1 MEPHRGTTAR
11 ARIATGV
18 IGATFFVAI
27 IVRFPGATVLV
38 TSLLFA
44 ALLVVAAM
52 RAKRRTRQNCLLA
65 LASVS
70 FSLSMVEAGAWF
82 PSHPPGE
89 PRRTETLQA
98 VDDPDLGYRPLPNQ
112 MVQVEET
119 VGRRQL
125 FRTEYRIDG
134 NGLRWTPEPPAPN
147 CRALFF
153 SDSYTWGW
161 GLPDDAT
168 LPAAFVAATG
178 GRYAAVNY
186 SFGGYGPHQMLRAIE
201 TDRIDRVLHGG
212 RVDLVVYQGIV
223 NHLGRAAG
231 RGEWDLGGP
240 KYFVDGEGKARYV
253 GPFHGA
259 AYRMLAR
266 TLRDRSQLY
275 RFIEHGWIE
284 TGRPKAEDLPLYVA
298 ILKRVEAEVAR
309 HYGSRFIIV
318 FWDTQ
323 LDAWSTID
331 DGSLARATLQ
341 QLRAAGL
348 RPIAITSIIPDI
360 DANRP
365 AYAISDLDLHPNR
378 AANER
383 IAEELARTV
392 AAQPCGSA
400 APGAVNQRADG
411 SPTLP

>member
-11 ARIATGV
+11 ARIAAGV
-18 IGATFFVAI
+18 IGAILFVAI
-27 IVRFPGATVLV
+27 VVRFPGATILG

-44 ALLVVAAM
+44 ALLVIAAM
-52 RAKRRTRQNCLLA
+52 RAKRRTRQDRLLV

-70 FSLSMVEAGAWF
+70 FSLSIVEAGVWF
-82 PSHPPGE
+82 PNHWPGG
-89 PRRTETLQA
+89 PRWTDTTQM

-112 MVQVEET
+112 MAQAEET
-119 VGRRQL
+119 IGRRQI

-134 NGLRWTPEPPAPN
+134 VGLRWAPEPPAPN

-153 SDSYTWGW
+153 SDSYTFGW

-178 GRYAAVNY
+178 GRYAAVNFG
-186 SFGGYGPHQMLRAIE
+186 FGGYGPHQMLRAIE
-201 TDRIDRVLHGG
+201 TGRIDRVLHGG

-240 KYFVDGEGKARYV
+240 KYVVDGEGKAGYV

-284 TGRPKAEDLPLYVA
+284 PGRPKAEDLPLYVA
-298 ILKRVEAEVAR
+298 ILKRVEAEIAR
-309 HYGSRFIIV
+309 HYGSRFVIV

-323 LDAWSTID
+323 LDVWSTMN
-331 DGSLARATLQ
+331 DGSLARATCCHRQWLPIEVNGCPKKRGGVTGF
-341 QLRAAGL
+341 QL
-348 RPIAITSIIPDI
+348 TQ
-360 DANRP
+360 
-365 AYAISDLDLHPNR
+365 
-378 AANER
+378 
-383 IAEELARTV
+383 IAETCERAV
-392 AAQPCGSA
+392 A
-400 APGAVNQRADG
+400 
-411 SPTLP
+411 